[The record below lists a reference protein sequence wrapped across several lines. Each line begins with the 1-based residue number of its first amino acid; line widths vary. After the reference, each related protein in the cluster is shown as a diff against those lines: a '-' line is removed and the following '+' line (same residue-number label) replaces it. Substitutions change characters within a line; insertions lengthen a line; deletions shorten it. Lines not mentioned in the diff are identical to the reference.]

1 MNRFVLHPDAYLD
14 LSEIWEYIAA
24 DDVAAADRMLE
35 EIYESVRSLVAFPE
49 QGHRRHD
56 LTSRPLR
63 FQLVRDYLIA
73 YAPDEEPLLVIAI
86 LHGRRSPRVL
96 SAILKGRD

>member
-1 MNRFVLHPDAYLD
+1 MNRFVLHPDAYLG

-49 QGHRRHD
+49 QGH
-56 LTSRPLR
+56 
-63 FQLVRDYLIA
+63 
-73 YAPDEEPLLVIAI
+73 
-86 LHGRRSPRVL
+86 
-96 SAILKGRD
+96 